1 MKTVRISSATCT
13 PVPLNSGK
21 QAFIASFARK
31 EQIMEASELRIGN
44 YTMDHGHPEQI
55 PYGSDIDSA
64 GLMDP
69 ILLTEEWV
77 VKFGFERFEF
87 EYEEGNETTYVL
99 EKKNG
104 HQFVLNE
111 SLQPMDGEIAML
123 DYKLQYVHQIQ
134 NLYFALTNEELMIK
148 E

>member
-1 MKTVRISSATCT
+1 
-13 PVPLNSGK
+13 
-21 QAFIASFARK
+21 
-31 EQIMEASELRIGN
+31 MEASELRIGN
-44 YTMDHGHPEQI
+44 YTLDHGHPEQI

-64 GLMDP
+64 GMMEP

-87 EYEEGNETTYVL
+87 EYEEGNEITYVL

-104 HQFVLNE
+104 HQFALSE

-134 NLYFALTNEELMIK
+134 NLYFALTNEELTIA
-148 E
+148 ES

>member
-1 MKTVRISSATCT
+1 MD
-13 PVPLNSGK
+13 G
-21 QAFIASFARK
+21 
-31 EQIMEASELRIGN
+31 SELRIGN
-44 YTMDHGHPEQI
+44 YTLDHGHPEQI

-64 GLMDP
+64 GMMEP
-69 ILLTEEWV
+69 IPLTEEWV

-87 EYEEGNETTYVL
+87 EYEEGNEITYVL

-104 HQFVLNE
+104 HQFVLND

-134 NLYFALTNEELMIK
+134 NLYFALTCEELTIK
-148 E
+148 V